1 MNPENTHP
9 RRFPSEP
16 VVVETPTG
24 CLVPVAS
31 PALDA
36 AVSLSAVDGRSPS
49 QSPARRRRKRDDRSS
64 ASIHPSGSSMD
75 MICRF
80 QRIISIVEATVAPG
94 RDRPEAREV
103 LDAVQRLIFTVGK
116 LRLHEQK
123 RLRPSGYR
131 FLGESPTPEISAASD
146 QVPSAPLLQEMIGSL
161 EQMRLSGPMENSE
174 DYSDVLD
181 KLNGLL
187 RTEEDG
193 RSGKSDV

>member
-49 QSPARRRRKRDDRSS
+49 HSSAVPARRRRRKRDDRSS

-80 QRIISIVEATVAPG
+80 QRIISIVEATV
-94 RDRPEAREV
+94 
-103 LDAVQRLIFTVGK
+103 LDAVQRLILTVGK

-123 RLRPSGYR
+123 RLRLSGCR